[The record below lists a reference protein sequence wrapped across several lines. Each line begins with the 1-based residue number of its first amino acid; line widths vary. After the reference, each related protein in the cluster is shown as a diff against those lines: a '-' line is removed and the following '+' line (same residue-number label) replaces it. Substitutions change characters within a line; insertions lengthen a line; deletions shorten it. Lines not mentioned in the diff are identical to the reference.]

1 MSNQNQEPTLLN
13 VRIGIDSETVKA
25 LQAKLRQA
33 YQAGD
38 VGLVKR
44 VTALL
49 RISRHESAEVISH
62 ELDCSM
68 SSLYEWLKKLVY
80 EGVERLEVRWRGGRR
95 SKLSKTQKDRLCEVL
110 QAGPLAAGFRSAC
123 WNAALIQELIQREFG
138 VLYNVHYVSELLGN
152 LGFSFQKAR
161 FVSDHLDEVKRRRW
175 LKETW
180 PKFLAAAQAAKGLL
194 LFGDEASFAQ
204 WGSLGYTWAP
214 IGQQP
219 LIKTTGKR
227 KAYKVFGAIDFF
239 SGRLF
244 YQGFIGKLNATS
256 YQQFLKLILRQ
267 TRRPVFLVQ
276 DGAPYHRAKAV
287 QDFLAQHTQRLTV
300 TQLPSYSPDYN
311 PIEYLWRATKRQ
323 ATHNHY
329 FPEFADLVAAVDE
342 TLTTL
347 ANRPAYVRSLFT
359 FYLEQMPQAQPI
371 QFPVL
376 PLAA

>member
-1 MSNQNQEPTLLN
+1 LLN

-33 YQAGD
+33 YRAGD
-38 VGLVKR
+38 LGLVRR

-49 RISRHESAEVISH
+49 RISQHETAEVISQ
-62 ELDCSM
+62 ELDCSV
-68 SSLYEWLKKLVY
+68 SSLYDWFKKLVY

-95 SKLSKTQKDRLCEVL
+95 SKLSKTQKSQLRTLL
-110 QAGPLAAGFRSAC
+110 KAGPLAAGFTSAC
-123 WNAALIQELIQREFG
+123 WNAAMIQDLIQREFG

-161 FVSDHLDEVKRRRW
+161 FVSDHLDETKRRMW

-180 PKFLAAAQAAKGLL
+180 PKFLALVQAAKGLL

-244 YQGFIGKLNATS
+244 YQGVIGKLNAAS
-256 YQQFLKLILRQ
+256 YLRFLKMILRQ

-287 QDFLAQHTQRLTV
+287 QDFLAQQTKRLTV

-311 PIEYLWRATKRQ
+311 PIEYLWRATKRE

-329 FPEFADLVAAVDE
+329 FPEFADLVASVE
-342 TLTTL
+342 KTL
-347 ANRPAYVRSLFT
+347 ATLATRPAYVRSLFT
-359 FYLEQMPQAQPI
+359 FYLEQMQQAQPL
-371 QFPVL
+371 QFPAF

>member
-1 MSNQNQEPTLLN
+1 LLN
-13 VRIGIDSETVKA
+13 VRIGIDGETVKA
-25 LQAKLRQA
+25 LRAKLRQA
-33 YQAGD
+33 YRAGD
-38 VGLVKR
+38 VGLVRR

-49 RISRHESAEVISH
+49 RISQQESAEVISQ
-62 ELDCSM
+62 ELDCSV
-68 SSLYEWLKKLVY
+68 SSVYDWFKKLVY
-80 EGVERLEVRWRGGRR
+80 EGVDRLEVRWRGGRH
-95 SKLSKTQKDRLCEVL
+95 SKLTKTQKGRLRTL
-110 QAGPLAAGFRSAC
+110 LKAGPLAAGFTSAC
-123 WNAALIQELIQREFG
+123 WNAAMIQELIRREFG
-138 VLYNVHYVSELLGN
+138 VLYTVHYVSELLGN

-161 FVSDHLDEVKRRRW
+161 FASDHLDEAKRRIW

-180 PKFLAAAQAAKGLL
+180 PKFLAAAKAAKGLV

-219 LIKTTGKR
+219 LIRTTGKR
-227 KAYKVFGAIDFF
+227 QAYKVFGAIDFF

-244 YQGFIGKLNATS
+244 SQGVVGKLNAAS
-256 YQQFLKLILRQ
+256 YLRFLKMIVRQ

-287 QDFLAQHTQRLTV
+287 KDFLARQTKRLTV

-311 PIEYLWRATKRQ
+311 PIEYLWRATKRE

-329 FPEFADLVAAVDE
+329 FPDFADLVTSVE
-342 TLTTL
+342 KTL
-347 ANRPAYVRSLFT
+347 ATLATRPDYVRSLFT
-359 FYLEQMPQAQPI
+359 FYLEQMQQAQPI
-371 QFPVL
+371 QFPAL